1 MVKRIIIEDES
12 GAVAPE
18 TPEAAAGQPPA
29 QNTPAAEPATEPP
42 AAANTDS
49 MDALAQAREK
59 IAELEKTRAEY
70 LDMLQRMKAEFE
82 NYKRRTTKEK
92 ADALKYGH
100 SRMAEKLLPVLDNL
114 QRGLKFATGGEADA
128 KILEGMS
135 LVERQ
140 MLDVLAEFSVVP
152 FDSVGEFFDPN
163 IHEALYTVDS
173 PDVEDSRITEEI
185 EKGFRIDEKLLR
197 PAKVVVCRKQQPPQL
212 SD

>member
-1 MVKRIIIEDES
+1 MVKRIPIEDED
-12 GAVAPE
+12 GADAKAE
-18 TPEAAAGQPPA
+18 TE
-29 QNTPAAEPATEPP
+29 NIAEQQAEQ
-42 AAANTDS
+42 
-49 MDALAQAREK
+49 DALAQAQEK

-100 SRMAEKLLPVLDNL
+100 SRLAEKLLPVLDNL
-114 QRGLKFATGGEADA
+114 QRGLKFAAGGEADA

-140 MLDVLAEFSVVP
+140 MLDVLAEFNVVP

-173 PDVEDSRITEEI
+173 PDAEDNRITEEV

-197 PAKVVVCRKQQPPQL
+197 PAKVVVCRKQQAQ
-212 SD
+212 